1 MDSAAVLA
9 QHLYTAL
16 ATGDGPA
23 LDALLA
29 PDFRGVLADGMPFGI
44 GGEHDGPDAMRRN
57 GWGAIGRHFAAHAE
71 PERFLP
77 LADGRLLVTGRYTGT
92 GRHGGT
98 PLDAG
103 FAHLITVTDGRIR
116 ALEQYTD
123 TARWTD
129 AAAPTPESASDSA
142 APIREPASDSAAPIR
157 ESASDSAAPI
167 REPASDSAAPIREP
181 ASDSAAPIR
190 EPASDSAA
198 PIREPASD
206 SAAPFTTL
214 TLDVADGIATVRL
227 DRPDQHN
234 AIDVAMARD
243 LSELAT
249 RLAEDPS
256 VRVVLLLGN
265 GPMLTAGGDVPMLAG
280 AQQLPDVLRRMID
293 DYHLALERLTE
304 LDAPL
309 VVGVRGAAA
318 GGGLGLVGAADY
330 VVAADDAVFTVG
342 YAALGLTA
350 DGGNTWFLPRLIGMR
365 RTQEMFLLNRRLTA
379 AEALDWGLVNRT
391 VPSADVDAEARVV
404 AERLANGPTRAFGG
418 MRTLLRQSFESGLR
432 DQLADEKHLIVTAST
447 TPDAREGIAAF
458 AAKRRPSF
466 RGEK

>member
-142 APIREPASDSAAPIR
+142 AP
-157 ESASDSAAPI
+157 
-167 REPASDSAAPIREP
+167 
-181 ASDSAAPIR
+181 
-190 EPASDSAA
+190 
-198 PIREPASD
+198 
-206 SAAPFTTL
+206 FTTL

-265 GPMLTAGGDVPMLAG
+265 GPMLTAGGDVRLRGADTRARKRLRGADTRARKRLRGTDTRARKRLRGALHHPHPRRRRRHRHRPPRPSRPAQRHRRRDGPRPVRTGHPAG
-280 AQQLPDVLRRMID
+280 RGP
-293 DYHLALERLTE
+293 
-304 LDAPL
+304 
-309 VVGVRGAAA
+309 VGAGGAAA
-318 GGGLGLVGAADY
+318 RQRAD
-330 VVAADDAVFTVG
+330 A
-342 YAALGLTA
+342 
-350 DGGNTWFLPRLIGMR
+350 
-365 RTQEMFLLNRRLTA
+365 
-379 AEALDWGLVNRT
+379 
-391 VPSADVDAEARVV
+391 
-404 AERLANGPTRAFGG
+404 
-418 MRTLLRQSFESGLR
+418 
-432 DQLADEKHLIVTAST
+432 H
-447 TPDAREGIAAF
+447 
-458 AAKRRPSF
+458 
-466 RGEK
+466 RGR

>member
-142 APIREPASDSAAPIR
+142 APMREPASDSAAPM
-157 ESASDSAAPI
+157 
-167 REPASDSAAPIREP
+167 REPASDSAAPM
-181 ASDSAAPIR
+181 R

>member
-129 AAAPTPESASDSA
+129 AAAPTPES
-142 APIREPASDSAAPIR
+142 
-157 ESASDSAAPI
+157 
-167 REPASDSAAPIREP
+167 

>member
-1 MDSAAVLA
+1 M
-9 QHLYTAL
+9 
-16 ATGDGPA
+16 
-23 LDALLA
+23 
-29 PDFRGVLADGMPFGI
+29 
-44 GGEHDGPDAMRRN
+44 
-57 GWGAIGRHFAAHAE
+57 
-71 PERFLP
+71 
-77 LADGRLLVTGRYTGT
+77 
-92 GRHGGT
+92 
-98 PLDAG
+98 
-103 FAHLITVTDGRIR
+103 
-116 ALEQYTD
+116 
-123 TARWTD
+123 
-129 AAAPTPESASDSA
+129 
-142 APIREPASDSAAPIR
+142 
-157 ESASDSAAPI
+157 
-167 REPASDSAAPIREP
+167 
-181 ASDSAAPIR
+181 
-190 EPASDSAA
+190 
-198 PIREPASD
+198 REPASD